1 MTAVRSSPLVRFSAF
16 SLSIFTQRLSLLAIS
31 LALCCFS
38 VSQSY
43 AAPTQL
49 GAASFETYISD
60 DGEPARINALLKKV
74 FKKAELDIQLEV
86 MRQAFLGSSVLT
98 GKLDGE
104 FAYINLGEDTNNYVL
119 SDIYLPIYLYAVSK
133 EADVEAL
140 KLFPHLKDNRV
151 AIENRFANTPSF
163 RLLKDIKWSRNPT
176 TFDAFRQL
184 ADDRAPYL
192 ITTQLLARELNIL
205 LANDN
210 EETLHFSAKPL
221 AKTGFQIAIS
231 KGVANAERII
241 AQFNQAVS
249 TMQNSGELNQPL
261 ELAWLTKDVDGD
273 GVADFIG
280 HSNITT
286 TSDLLNTA
294 YSLDG
299 KPTSENSLFYI
310 DGNKYISLEE
320 AHTALPAKEDS
331 SPRESLLDKTTY
343 QQLLRRW

>member
-1 MTAVRSSPLVRFSAF
+1 MVRFSAF
-16 SLSIFTQRLSLLAIS
+16 SLSFFTRRLSLLSIS
-31 LALCCFS
+31 LALYCLSS
-38 VSQSY
+38 VQLH
-43 AAPTQL
+43 AAPTTL
-49 GAASFETYISD
+49 GAATFETYISD
-60 DGEPARINALLKKV
+60 DGEPARINTLLEKV
-74 FKKAELDIQLEV
+74 FKKAELDIQLQV

-104 FAYINLGEDTNNYVL
+104 FAYINLGEDDSNYVL

-133 EADVEAL
+133 DADVEAV
-140 KLFPHLKDNRV
+140 KLFPHLKGNRA

-192 ITTQLLARELNIL
+192 ITTQLLAQELNIL

-221 AKTGFQIAIS
+221 AKTGFQLAIS
-231 KGVANAERII
+231 KNVANAESLVAR
-241 AQFNQAVS
+241 FNKAMS
-249 TMQNSGELNQPL
+249 TMQDNGELNQPL
-261 ELAWLTKDVDGD
+261 ALAWLTKDVNGD

-280 HSNITT
+280 HSSTT
-286 TSDLLNTA
+286 TITDVLDTA

-299 KPTSENSLFYI
+299 KPTSESSMFYV
-310 DGNKYISLEE
+310 DGEQFASLEE
-320 AHTALPAKEDS
+320 ARAALPAIKS
-331 SPRESLLDKTTY
+331 ISPRASLLDKTTY
-343 QQLLRRW
+343 QLLLRRW

>member
-1 MTAVRSSPLVRFSAF
+1 
-16 SLSIFTQRLSLLAIS
+16 
-31 LALCCFS
+31 
-38 VSQSY
+38 
-43 AAPTQL
+43 
-49 GAASFETYISD
+49 
-60 DGEPARINALLKKV
+60 
-74 FKKAELDIQLEV
+74 
-86 MRQAFLGSSVLT
+86 
-98 GKLDGE
+98 
-104 FAYINLGEDTNNYVL
+104 LGEDSSNYVL

-133 EADVEAL
+133 EADVEAI

-210 EETLHFSAKPL
+210 EETLHFSAKFL
-221 AKTGFQIAIS
+221 AKTGFQLAIS
-231 KGVANAERII
+231 KNVANAESII
-241 AQFNQAVS
+241 AQFNQTVS

-261 ELAWLTKDVDGD
+261 ELAWLTKDVNGD

-299 KPTSENSLFYI
+299 KPTSEASAFYI
-310 DGNKYISLEE
+310 DGDRYASLEE
-320 AHTALPAKEDS
+320 ARAALPDKESS

-343 QQLLRRW
+343 QLLLRRW

>member
-1 MTAVRSSPLVRFSAF
+1 LVGFSAF
-16 SLSIFTQRLSLLAIS
+16 SLSFFTRRLCLLGIS
-31 LALCCFS
+31 FALLILGT
-38 VSQSY
+38 VKIH

-60 DGEPARINALLKKV
+60 DGEPARINALLEKV
-74 FKKAELDIQLEV
+74 FQKAELDIQLQV

-104 FAYINLGEDTNNYVL
+104 FAYINLGEDSSNYVL

-133 EADVEAL
+133 DAEVQDV

-163 RLLKDIKWSRNPT
+163 RLLKNIKWSRNPT

-231 KGVANAERII
+231 KNVANAKNII

-249 TMQNSGELNQPL
+249 IMQNTGEFNQPL
-261 ELAWLTKDVDGD
+261 ALAWLTKDVNGD
-273 GVADFIG
+273 GVADFVG
-280 HSNITT
+280 HSSITNA
-286 TSDLLNTA
+286 SDLLTTA

-299 KPTSENSLFYI
+299 KPTSESSAFYI
-310 DGNKYISLEE
+310 DGERYDSLED
-320 AHTALPAKEDS
+320 ARAALPSKDS
-331 SPRESLLDKTTY
+331 TQPRESLLDKTTY

>member
-1 MTAVRSSPLVRFSAF
+1 MVRFSAF
-16 SLSIFTQRLSLLAIS
+16 SLSIFTQRPSLLGIS

-38 VSQSY
+38 VSQLH
-43 AAPTQL
+43 AAPTKL

-60 DGEPARINALLKKV
+60 DGEPARINTLLEKV
-74 FKKAELDIQLEV
+74 FQKAELDIQLQV

-104 FAYINLGEDTNNYVL
+104 FAYVNLGEDSSNYVL

-133 EADVEAL
+133 EADVEAV

-231 KGVANAERII
+231 KNVANAERII
-241 AQFNQAVS
+241 AQFNQTVS
-249 TMQNSGELNQPL
+249 LMQDKGELNEPL
-261 ELAWLTKDVDGD
+261 ALAWLTKDVNGD

-280 HSNITT
+280 HSSITT
-286 TSDLLNTA
+286 ASDVLNTA

-299 KPTSENSLFYI
+299 KPTSDESVFYI
-310 DGNKYISLEE
+310 NGDRYASLEE
-320 AHTALPAKEDS
+320 ARVTLPDKESS

-343 QQLLRRW
+343 QLLLRRW

>member
-1 MTAVRSSPLVRFSAF
+1 MVRFSAF
-16 SLSIFTQRLSLLAIS
+16 SLSIFTQRLSLLGIS
-31 LALCCFS
+31 LALCCFN
-38 VSQSY
+38 VSQLH
-43 AAPTQL
+43 AAPTKL

-60 DGEPARINALLKKV
+60 DGEPARINALLEKV
-74 FKKAELDIQLEV
+74 FQKAELDIQLQV

-104 FAYINLGEDTNNYVL
+104 FAYINLGEDSSNYVL

-133 EADVEAL
+133 DAEVQEV

-163 RLLKDIKWSRNPT
+163 RLLKNIKWSRNPT

-221 AKTGFQIAIS
+221 AKTGFQIAIG
-231 KGVANAERII
+231 KNVANAKNII

-249 TMQNSGELNQPL
+249 TMQNKGEFNQPL
-261 ELAWLTKDVDGD
+261 ALAWLTKDVNGD
-273 GVADFIG
+273 GVADFVG
-280 HSNITT
+280 HSSITNA
-286 TSDLLNTA
+286 SDLLTTA

-299 KPTSENSLFYI
+299 KLTSESSAFYI
-310 DGNKYISLEE
+310 DGERYDSLED
-320 AHTALPAKEDS
+320 ARAALPSKDS
-331 SPRESLLDKTTY
+331 TQPRESLLDKTTY

>member
-1 MTAVRSSPLVRFSAF
+1 MVRFSAF
-16 SLSIFTQRLSLLAIS
+16 SLSIFTQRLSLLGIS
-31 LALCCFS
+31 LSLCCFN
-38 VSQSY
+38 VSPLH
-43 AAPTQL
+43 AAPTKL

-60 DGEPARINALLKKV
+60 DGEPARINALLEKV
-74 FKKAELDIQLEV
+74 FQKAELDIQLQV

-104 FAYINLGEDTNNYVL
+104 FAYINLGENSNDYVL
-119 SDIYLPIYLYAVSK
+119 SDIYLPVYLYAVSK
-133 EADVEAL
+133 EADVEAI
-140 KLFPHLKDNRV
+140 KLFSHLKDNRV

-163 RLLKDIKWSRNPT
+163 RLLKEIKWSRNPT

-192 ITTQLLARELNIL
+192 ITTQLLAQELNIL
-205 LANDN
+205 LANDS

-231 KGVANAERII
+231 KNVANAERIV

-249 TMQNSGELNQPL
+249 TLQNSGEFNEPL
-261 ELAWLTKDVDGD
+261 ALAWLTKDVNGD
-273 GVADFIG
+273 GIADFIG
-280 HSNITT
+280 HSSITT
-286 TSDLLNTA
+286 STDLLDTA

-299 KPTSENSLFYI
+299 TPTSDNSMFYV
-310 DGNKYISLEE
+310 DGKQYASLEE
-320 AHTALPAKEDS
+320 ARAVLLAKENLS
-331 SPRESLLDKTTY
+331 IRASLLDKTVY

>member
-1 MTAVRSSPLVRFSAF
+1 MG
-16 SLSIFTQRLSLLAIS
+16 SLLELTPCSKRCFKRRSWIS
-31 LALCCFS
+31 NFRLCDK
-38 VSQSY
+38 
-43 AAPTQL
+43 L
-49 GAASFETYISD
+49 
-60 DGEPARINALLKKV
+60 
-74 FKKAELDIQLEV
+74 
-86 MRQAFLGSSVLT
+86 FLGSSVLT

-104 FAYINLGEDTNNYVL
+104 FAYVNLGEDSSNYVL

-133 EADVEAL
+133 EADVEAV

-231 KGVANAERII
+231 KNVANAERIV

-261 ELAWLTKDVDGD
+261 ELAWLTKDVNGD

-299 KPTSENSLFYI
+299 KP
-310 DGNKYISLEE
+310 
-320 AHTALPAKEDS
+320 
-331 SPRESLLDKTTY
+331 
-343 QQLLRRW
+343 

>member
-1 MTAVRSSPLVRFSAF
+1 MVRFSAF
-16 SLSIFTQRLSLLAIS
+16 SLSIFTQRLSLLGIS
-31 LALCCFS
+31 LALCCFN
-38 VSQSY
+38 VSQLH
-43 AAPTQL
+43 AAPIKL

-60 DGEPARINALLKKV
+60 DGEPARVNTLLEKV
-74 FKKAELDIQLEV
+74 VQKAELDIQLQV

-104 FAYINLGEDTNNYVL
+104 FAYINLGEDTSNYVL

-133 EADVEAL
+133 EVDVEAV

-210 EETLHFSAKPL
+210 EETLHFSEKPL

-231 KGVANAERII
+231 KNVANAERIV
-241 AQFNQAVS
+241 AQFNQALS

-261 ELAWLTKDVDGD
+261 ELAWLTKDVNGD

-299 KPTSENSLFYI
+299 KPTSEASAFYI
-310 DGNKYISLEE
+310 NGDRYATLEE
-320 AHTALPAKEDS
+320 ARAALPSKKNA
-331 SPRESLLDKTTY
+331 SPRGSLLDKTTY

>member
-1 MTAVRSSPLVRFSAF
+1 MVRFSAF
-16 SLSIFTQRLSLLAIS
+16 SLPFFTRRLSLLGIS

-38 VSQSY
+38 VSQLH
-43 AAPTQL
+43 AAPTKL

-60 DGEPARINALLKKV
+60 DGEPARINALLEKV
-74 FKKAELDIQLEV
+74 FKKAELNIQLQV

-104 FAYINLGEDTNNYVL
+104 FAYINLGEDTSNYVL
-119 SDIYLPIYLYAVSK
+119 SDVYLPIYLYAVSK
-133 EADVEAL
+133 DADVEAV

-163 RLLKDIKWSRNPT
+163 RLLKNIKWSRNPT

-192 ITTQLLARELNIL
+192 ITSQLLARELNTL

-231 KGVANAERII
+231 KNVANAKSIV
-241 AQFNQAVS
+241 AQFNQTVS
-249 TMQNSGELNQPL
+249 LMQDKGELNESL
-261 ELAWLTKDVDGD
+261 ALAWLSKDVNGD
-273 GVADFIG
+273 GIADFIG
-280 HSNITT
+280 HSSITT
-286 TSDLLNTA
+286 ASDVLDTA

-299 KPTSENSLFYI
+299 KPTSDVSVFYI
-310 DGNKYISLEE
+310 DGDRYATLEE
-320 AHTALPAKEDS
+320 ARAALPAKES
-331 SPRESLLDKTTY
+331 TSPRESLLDKTTY

>member
-1 MTAVRSSPLVRFSAF
+1 LVRFSAF
-16 SLSIFTQRLSLLAIS
+16 SLSIFTQRLSLLGIS
-31 LALCCFS
+31 LALCCFN
-38 VSQSY
+38 VSQLH
-43 AAPTQL
+43 AAPTKL

-60 DGEPARINALLKKV
+60 DGEPARVNTLLEKV
-74 FKKAELDIQLEV
+74 FQKAELDIQLQV

-104 FAYINLGEDTNNYVL
+104 FAYVNLGEDSSNYVL

-133 EADVEAL
+133 EADVEAI

-231 KGVANAERII
+231 KNVANAERIV

-261 ELAWLTKDVDGD
+261 ELAWLTKDVNGD

-299 KPTSENSLFYI
+299 KPTSEASAFYI
-310 DGNKYISLEE
+310 DGDRYASLEE
-320 AHTALPAKEDS
+320 ARAALPDKESS

-343 QQLLRRW
+343 QLLLRRW

>member
-1 MTAVRSSPLVRFSAF
+1 MVRFSAF
-16 SLSIFTQRLSLLAIS
+16 SLSIFTQRLSLLGIS
-31 LALCCFS
+31 LALCCFN
-38 VSQSY
+38 VSQLH

-60 DGEPARINALLKKV
+60 DGEPARINALLEEV
-74 FKKAELDIQLEV
+74 FQKAELDIQLQV

-104 FAYINLGEDTNNYVL
+104 FAYINLGEDSSNYVL

-133 EADVEAL
+133 DAEVQDV

-163 RLLKDIKWSRNPT
+163 RLVKNIKWSRNPT

-231 KGVANAERII
+231 KNVANAKNII

-249 TMQNSGELNQPL
+249 TMQNKGEFNQPL
-261 ELAWLTKDVDGD
+261 ALAWLTKDVNGD
-273 GVADFIG
+273 GVADFVG
-280 HSNITT
+280 HSSITT
-286 TSDLLNTA
+286 TSDLLTTA

-299 KPTSENSLFYI
+299 KPTSESSAFYI
-310 DGNKYISLEE
+310 DGERYDSLED
-320 AHTALPAKEDS
+320 ARAALPSKDS
-331 SPRESLLDKTTY
+331 TQPRESLLDKTIY

>member
-1 MTAVRSSPLVRFSAF
+1 MVRLSAF
-16 SLSIFTQRLSLLAIS
+16 SLSIFTQRLSLLGIS

-38 VSQSY
+38 VSQLH
-43 AAPTQL
+43 AAPTKL

-60 DGEPARINALLKKV
+60 DGEPARINALLEKV
-74 FKKAELDIQLEV
+74 FKKAELNIQLQV

-104 FAYINLGEDTNNYVL
+104 FAYINLGEDTSNYVL
-119 SDIYLPIYLYAVSK
+119 SDVYLPIYLYAVSK
-133 EADVEAL
+133 DADVEAV

-163 RLLKDIKWSRNPT
+163 RLLKNIKWSRNPT

-192 ITTQLLARELNIL
+192 ITSQLLARELNTL

-231 KGVANAERII
+231 KNVANAKSIV
-241 AQFNQAVS
+241 AQFNQTVS
-249 TMQNSGELNQPL
+249 LMQDKGELNKPL
-261 ELAWLTKDVDGD
+261 ALAWLSKDVNGD
-273 GVADFIG
+273 GIADFIG
-280 HSNITT
+280 HSSITT
-286 TSDLLNTA
+286 ASDVLDTA

-299 KPTSENSLFYI
+299 KPTSDVSVFYI
-310 DGNKYISLEE
+310 DGDRYATLEE
-320 AHTALPAKEDS
+320 ARAALPAKENT

>member
-1 MTAVRSSPLVRFSAF
+1 MVRFSAF
-16 SLSIFTQRLSLLAIS
+16 SLSFFTRRLSLLGIS
-31 LALCCFS
+31 LALCLVNIS
-38 VSQSY
+38 PLQ
-43 AAPTQL
+43 AATTTL
-49 GAASFETYISD
+49 GAATFETYISD
-60 DGEPARINALLKKV
+60 DGEPARINALLEKV
-74 FKKAELDIQLEV
+74 FEKAGLDIQLQV

-104 FAYINLGEDTNNYVL
+104 FAYVNLGEDSSNYFL
-119 SDIYLPIYLYAVSK
+119 SDIYLPVYLYAASK
-133 EADVEAL
+133 KANVEDI
-140 KLFPHLKDNRV
+140 KLFPHLKGNRV

-192 ITTQLLARELNIL
+192 VTTQLLTRELNIL

-231 KGVANAERII
+231 KNVASAKSII
-241 AQFNQAVS
+241 AKFNQAVS
-249 TMQNSGELNQPL
+249 TLQNSGEFNLPL
-261 ELAWLTKDVDGD
+261 ALAWLSKDVNGD

-280 HSNITT
+280 HSSITT
-286 TSDLLNTA
+286 TADLLGTA

-299 KPTSENSLFYI
+299 KPTSDSSMFYI
-310 DGNKYISLEE
+310 DGEQYTSLEE
-320 AHTALPAKEDS
+320 ARSVLSAKES
-331 SPRESLLDKTTY
+331 LSARQSLLDKTIY
-343 QQLLRRW
+343 KQLLRRW

>member
-1 MTAVRSSPLVRFSAF
+1 MVRFSAF
-16 SLSIFTQRLSLLAIS
+16 SLSIFTQRLSLLGIS
-31 LALCCFS
+31 LALCCFN
-38 VSQSY
+38 VSQLH
-43 AAPTQL
+43 AAPTKL

-60 DGEPARINALLKKV
+60 DGEPARVNTLLEKV
-74 FKKAELDIQLEV
+74 FQKAELDIQLQV

-104 FAYINLGEDTNNYVL
+104 FAYVNLGEDSSNYIL

-133 EADVEAL
+133 EADVEAI

-231 KGVANAERII
+231 KNVANAERIV

-261 ELAWLTKDVDGD
+261 ELAT
-273 GVADFIG
+273 F
-280 HSNITT
+280 
-286 TSDLLNTA
+286 LLIA
-294 YSLDG
+294 
-299 KPTSENSLFYI
+299 I
-310 DGNKYISLEE
+310 
-320 AHTALPAKEDS
+320 
-331 SPRESLLDKTTY
+331 
-343 QQLLRRW
+343 

>member
-1 MTAVRSSPLVRFSAF
+1 MVRFSAF
-16 SLSIFTQRLSLLAIS
+16 SLSIFTQRPSLLGIS

-38 VSQSY
+38 VSQLH
-43 AAPTQL
+43 AAPTKL

-60 DGEPARINALLKKV
+60 DGEPARINTLLEKV
-74 FKKAELDIQLEV
+74 FQKAELDIQLQV

-98 GKLDGE
+98 DKLDGE
-104 FAYINLGEDTNNYVL
+104 FAYINLGEDSSNYVL

-133 EADVEAL
+133 EADVEAV

-231 KGVANAERII
+231 KNVANAERII
-241 AQFNQAVS
+241 AQFNQTVS
-249 TMQNSGELNQPL
+249 LMQDKGELNEPL
-261 ELAWLTKDVDGD
+261 ALAWLTKDVNGD

-280 HSNITT
+280 HSSITT
-286 TSDLLNTA
+286 ASDVLNTA

-299 KPTSENSLFYI
+299 KPTSDESVFYI
-310 DGNKYISLEE
+310 NGDRYASLEE
-320 AHTALPAKEDS
+320 ARVTLPDKESS

-343 QQLLRRW
+343 QLLLRRW

>member
-1 MTAVRSSPLVRFSAF
+1 MVRFSAF

-31 LALCCFS
+31 LALCCLS
-38 VSQSY
+38 ISQLN
-43 AAPTQL
+43 AAPTKL

-60 DGEPARINALLKKV
+60 DGEPARINALLEKV
-74 FKKAELDIQLEV
+74 FKKAELDIQLQV

-104 FAYINLGEDTNNYVL
+104 FAYINLGEDTGNYVL
-119 SDIYLPIYLYAVSK
+119 SDVYLPIYLYAVSK
-133 EADVEAL
+133 EAGVEGV

-231 KGVANAERII
+231 KNVANAEKII

-249 TMQNSGELNQPL
+249 TMQNSGELNPPL

-286 TSDLLNTA
+286 APDLLSTA

-299 KPTSENSLFYI
+299 KPTSEASAFYI
-310 DGNKYISLEE
+310 NGDKYETLEE
-320 AHTALPAKEDS
+320 ARAALPAKENS

>member
-1 MTAVRSSPLVRFSAF
+1 MVRLSAF
-16 SLSIFTQRLSLLAIS
+16 SLSIFTQRLSLLGIS
-31 LALCCFS
+31 LALCCLN
-38 VSQSY
+38 VSQLH
-43 AAPTQL
+43 AAPTKL

-60 DGEPARINALLKKV
+60 DGEPARVNTLLEKV
-74 FKKAELDIQLEV
+74 FQKAELDIQLQV

-104 FAYINLGEDTNNYVL
+104 FAYINLGEDSSNYVL

-133 EADVEAL
+133 DAEVQEV
-140 KLFPHLKDNRV
+140 KLIPHLKDNRV

-163 RLLKDIKWSRNPT
+163 RLVKNIKWSRNPT

-192 ITTQLLARELNIL
+192 ITTELLARELNVL

-231 KGVANAERII
+231 KNVANAKNII
-241 AQFNQAVS
+241 AQFNQVVS
-249 TMQNSGELNQPL
+249 TMQNKGEFNQPL
-261 ELAWLTKDVDGD
+261 ALAWLTKDVNGD
-273 GVADFIG
+273 GVADFVG
-280 HSNITT
+280 HSSITNA
-286 TSDLLNTA
+286 SDLLTTA

-299 KPTSENSLFYI
+299 KPTSESSAFYI
-310 DGNKYISLEE
+310 DGESYDSLEDVR
-320 AHTALPAKEDS
+320 AALPSKDS
-331 SPRESLLDKTTY
+331 TQPRESLLDKTTY

>member
-1 MTAVRSSPLVRFSAF
+1 MV
-16 SLSIFTQRLSLLAIS
+16 RLSTVSLAFFARRLFLLGLS
-31 LALCCFS
+31 LALCCMS
-38 VSQSY
+38 TSQLH
-43 AAPTQL
+43 AAPTAL

-60 DGEPARINALLKKV
+60 DGEPARINALLEKV
-74 FKKAELDIQLEV
+74 FQKAELDIQLQV

-104 FAYINLGEDTNNYVL
+104 FAYMNLGENSGNYLL
-119 SDIYLPIYLYAVSK
+119 SDIYLPVYLYAVSK
-133 EADVEAL
+133 EAEVEDV
-140 KLFPHLKDNRV
+140 KLFPHLKGNRV

-163 RLLKDIKWSRNPT
+163 RLLKNVKWSRNPT

-192 ITTQLLARELNIL
+192 ITTQLLAQELNIL

-221 AKTGFQIAIS
+221 IKTGFQIAIS
-231 KGVANAERII
+231 KNVANAEKII
-241 AQFNQAVS
+241 AQFNRAVS

-261 ELAWLTKDVDGD
+261 ELAWLTKDVNGN
-273 GVADFIG
+273 GAADFIG
-280 HSNITT
+280 HSSITT
-286 TSDLLNTA
+286 TADVLNTA

-299 KPTSENSLFYI
+299 KPTSDASVFYI
-310 DGNKYISLEE
+310 NGDKYETLEE
-320 AHTALPAKEDS
+320 ARAALPARENS